1 VCEADRGWPRLGPQ
15 RHSPAA
21 TSSDIAAPEFA
32 GARYGSPGAAGSPR
46 ITCPLTRHVRQ
57 SCRPRKGTNFVRF
70 GAWAGRRPCTGPGT
84 GLLSR
89 TRVVRSG
96 GSTRVAARDLH
107 GSDRG
112 ANVPPP
118 RSRSDC
124 TRGNGVGLSRSWV
137 RCGLSPSPLWWLGPA
152 QYGGGDR
159 TCPVA
164 VDSVEDVE
172 KTCPCPTGRATQ
184 QWPLVPESQ
193 APSNRPRP
201 MPTPGAAGRLR
212 WADPPNAAI
221 REPAHGERTCPWPQ
235 RGPGGRYS
243 ASRPA
248 SIKPVPATR
257 RSYPKSFALAQ
268 FLEEGRPRQA
278 TPSVRQSHLA
288 VRREAFGFLVRWPRR
303 NATERDIER
312 HFRRMGPSATPL
324 PRHSREPTVRRPT
337 GRRLR

>member
-1 VCEADRGWPRLGPQ
+1 VPGTGHPERLAALGLLALSRDTCDNRVSRERGPP
-15 RHSPAA
+15 SF
-21 TSSDIAAPEFA
+21 D
-32 GARYGSPGAAGSPR
+32 
-46 ITCPLTRHVRQ
+46 
-57 SCRPRKGTNFVRF
+57 RF
-70 GAWAGRRPCTGPGT
+70 GAWAGRRPCAGLGT

-107 GSDRG
+107 DSDRG
-112 ANVPPP
+112 ASVPPP

-137 RCGLSPSPLWWLGPA
+137 RCGLSPSPLWWRGPA

-184 QWPLVPESQ
+184 QWPLVSESRGSVQ
-193 APSNRPRP
+193 P
-201 MPTPGAAGRLR
+201 PTAHADIGAAGRLR

-235 RGPGGRYS
+235 RGPGG
-243 ASRPA
+243 AM
-248 SIKPVPATR
+248 R
-257 RSYPKSFALAQ
+257 RR
-268 FLEEGRPRQA
+268 GPRQA
-278 TPSVRQSHLA
+278 GSSRSQKRDARDRLL
-288 VRREAFGFLVRWPRR
+288 RRYAKVTWP
-303 NATERDIER
+303 
-312 HFRRMGPSATPL
+312 
-324 PRHSREPTVRRPT
+324 
-337 GRRLR
+337 